1 MMPAMGVKVTKP
13 MPGDRAPLPH
23 FAGRIEEMAKLD
35 EQLDNLLLGNTTSGI
50 QLITGVPGAGKSQLG
65 RMFANAARERG
76 DIRCVWVNVATVG
89 RDVDLFLTIAE
100 ALDRDEEGRQV
111 AELNAQL
118 TGGAIGALGIRGQ
131 ATLHRPRHTSAFPR
145 LLAALQSAIEKKGM
159 WGDGEALVLLI
170 DELQTVRPP
179 AMENLHTLHQGD
191 HGCPIMVVGIGLQHM
206 QAVLAHPADGSP
218 GISRTSPPIIL
229 GSLSEDEAQEAIREN
244 VAAIADETLSE
255 DCVAKLAA
263 ASHGF
268 PQHIHAYVSGAQTRR
283 RRGGVGQRRE
293 SIHQARHGLR
303 VQGPH
308 VVDQAEP
315 RLAAKA
321 GALGHPGQRRRQR
334 RLERPR
340 QHDGLIEA
348 AAPQL
353 LRGLPSPPP
362 IQAAA
367 PGAVAVGCGD
377 AGHPRRK
384 RRSAWRR
391 EKVDFVPPRRE
402 PRDDGVRHHHVAHP
416 SRRHHQNLAHWR
428 AAARGG
434 YTASSTATA
443 VSHSGWALR
452 RPRT

>member
-23 FAGRIEEMAKLD
+23 FAGRIEEMAELG
-35 EQLDNLLLGNTTSGI
+35 EQLDNVLLGNTTSGI

-65 RMFANAARERG
+65 RMFANAARERRN
-76 DIRCVWVNVATVG
+76 IRCVWVNVATVG

-100 ALDRDEEGRQV
+100 ALDRDEEGREV

-145 LLAALQSAIEKKGM
+145 LLAALKSAIEKKGM

-170 DELQTVRPP
+170 DELQTIRPP
-179 AMENLHTLHQGD
+179 AMENLHALHQGD

-229 GSLSEDEAQEAIREN
+229 GSLSESEAREAIREN

-268 PQHIHAYVSGAQTRR
+268 PQHIHAYVR
-283 RRGGVGQRRE
+283 
-293 SIHQARHGLR
+293 
-303 VQGPH
+303 
-308 VVDQAEP
+308 
-315 RLAAKA
+315 
-321 GALGHPGQRRRQR
+321 
-334 RLERPR
+334 
-340 QHDGLIEA
+340 
-348 AAPQL
+348 
-353 LRGLPSPPP
+353 
-362 IQAAA
+362 
-367 PGAVAVGCGD
+367 GAVEVVRERGHCGEG
-377 AGHPRRK
+377 APL
-384 RRSAWRR
+384 
-391 EKVDFVPPRRE
+391 EE
-402 PRDDGVRHHHVAHP
+402 
-416 SRRHHQNLAHWR
+416 
-428 AAARGG
+428 
-434 YTASSTATA
+434 
-443 VSHSGWALR
+443 ALR
-452 RPRT
+452 RGDARRSDYYLDRIASMDMNDPIGALAPIVAALDKRGAEAMLVDDAIAAFRGTKHDGQAVVEEAVAHGVLARQRDGTVGFGIPSFQAFLEGQVFLQEKLRERQVHATSPSA